1 MAGTVFFCPGCQR
14 DDFKSLKAVKIHFE
28 AKVHKIFCNPCQ
40 RDFTNVWSLLQHAQK
55 HQQPR
60 QKMNNPSRSPSV
72 KSTPPRSSRKRA
84 SKQTPNPLSAAPI
97 LEPVLYAVVL
107 PVSPEPW
114 SPVDLT
120 TGPMDA
126 AKPNLTSELQDL
138 KLQLEA
144 LALQPLALQRISHH
158 AILGAEERVLSL
170 RYLLLQCHGKA
181 RLQAQGY
188 TVGIVA
194 EDKRKRPSIPN
205 ALFRHTPV
213 AHAGKGTERKAV
225 VLDCE
230 MVQVA
235 NGRRE
240 LAYVTA
246 VDFLSG
252 EVLLDHYVQ
261 PTAKVVHWDSR
272 YSGVTCSAMNKA
284 VRNGQALLGYSNARE
299 MLWRFVD
306 TETVLI
312 GHSLNNDLDVLGIIH
327 PKIVDTSILTSEAV
341 FNDLPPGQAL
351 SRTWSLKTLTKE
363 LAGYDIQ
370 AGKQGHSAFEDTM
383 ATRDI
388 LIWCIRNQK
397 LWDMWSAEV
406 RGQEKIRA
414 LEREI
419 AKLQAKLEQEKK
431 NQEESR
437 KERDKEK
444 LEFLKLAAG
453 LS

>member
-1 MAGTVFFCPGCQR
+1 M
-14 DDFKSLKAVKIHFE
+14 D
-28 AKVHKIFCNPCQ
+28 
-40 RDFTNVWSLLQHAQK
+40 
-55 HQQPR
+55 
-60 QKMNNPSRSPSV
+60 
-72 KSTPPRSSRKRA
+72 STKGPINA
-84 SKQTPNPLSAAPI
+84 AEPNH
-97 LEPVLYAVVL
+97 
-107 PVSPEPW
+107 
-114 SPVDLT
+114 
-120 TGPMDA
+120 
-126 AKPNLTSELQDL
+126 TSELQNL
-138 KLQLEA
+138 KIQLEA
-144 LALQPLALQRISHH
+144 LALQPLTLQRISRH
-158 AILGAEERVLSL
+158 AILGAEERILSM

-205 ALFRHTPV
+205 SFFRHTPV
-213 AHAGKGTERKAV
+213 ALAGKGTEKEAV

-261 PTAKVVHWDSR
+261 PTTKVVNWESR
-272 YSGVTCSAMNKA
+272 YSGVTCNAMNKA
-284 VRNGQALLGYSNARE
+284 VRNGHALHGWPSARE

-341 FNDLPPGQAL
+341 FNDLLPGQAL

-370 AGKQGHSAFEDTM
+370 AGKQGHSAFEDAI

-397 LWDMWSAEV
+397 LWRRFVLWNGRSRDSRQSWSKRRRTMKSQGR
-406 RGQEKIRA
+406 RGKR
-414 LEREI
+414 R
-419 AKLQAKLEQEKK
+419 
-431 NQEESR
+431 N
-437 KERDKEK
+437 
-444 LEFLKLAAG
+444 
-453 LS
+453 

>member
-1 MAGTVFFCPGCQR
+1 
-14 DDFKSLKAVKIHFE
+14 
-28 AKVHKIFCNPCQ
+28 
-40 RDFTNVWSLLQHAQK
+40 
-55 HQQPR
+55 
-60 QKMNNPSRSPSV
+60 
-72 KSTPPRSSRKRA
+72 
-84 SKQTPNPLSAAPI
+84 
-97 LEPVLYAVVL
+97 LEPVLYAVTEVVAVGEVVVL
-107 PVSPEPW
+107 PVSTEPL

-126 AKPNLTSELQDL
+126 AEPNHTSELQDL

-144 LALQPLALQRISHH
+144 LALQPLALQRISQH

-170 RYLLLQCHGKA
+170 RYLQAQCHGKA

-284 VRNGQALLGYSNARE
+284 VRNGQALLGYSKARE

-341 FNDLPPGQAL
+341 FNDLLPGQAL

-406 RGQEKIRA
+406 RGQEKVRA

-437 KERDKEK
+437 KERHKEK